1 MENIAL
7 IAFTEKGCR
16 LATRIAEGLGLQPA
30 EAVSGP
36 ERFAGSLGVRAYGS
50 LASWTKEHFG
60 SEEALVFVGASGIAV
75 RAIAPHVKDKFHDP
89 AVVSVDEAGGFVV
102 PLLSGHVGGANEL
115 ARTVARIVGAQVAVS
130 TATDV
135 NGLFAVDE
143 WAARHNL
150 AIKERAVAKAISAAL
165 LEGRPVGFAS
175 DFAAIACPE
184 AKGVV
189 DCTPACKR
197 PGGADGAGEAATD
210 TSKTAGSGDSAPTG
224 VCKAGALPVADLGFV
239 VSLDDGAMPFER
251 TLHLVPR
258 VVTVGVGCR
267 RDTLPET
274 LRQAVDEALR
284 RARVSPRAVV
294 RLASIDVKSDEPAIL
309 NLAAERGW
317 ELRFYT
323 ADELSAVPGDF
334 TASAF
339 VKRTVGVDNVCERS
353 ALAEGGALILG
364 KQPHDGTTVAIASQL
379 VPDAL
384 GDHDAEA
391 GGSPASRGVSEHASE
406 GAEPRLAACDSESSG
421 SVMAESLDSPEARQ
435 CSQPVELLVFGGTS
449 EGRELTEW
457 LSARGTCEVVTS
469 AATEYGGELVSGLPH
484 VQAHVGPLDAEGKR
498 RLVAAHDFACIVDA
512 THPFATHVS
521 ESLAT
526 LAQEQGIPLLRLVR
540 DDSSASL
547 GAKQG
552 ARATESRAEDPCSGL
567 VASSPQ
573 QDDLPVFTIVSTVEE
588 ASRLLAGLPGN
599 ILLTTGSKDLATFT
613 AAVPDFA
620 ERLYARVLPVPS
632 SVEHARELG
641 IPASR
646 IVAMQGPFSAEFNV
660 ALMRELDIRVMV
672 TKASGSAGGFDE
684 KMQAARECGAHAIVI
699 GRPRAEQGLS
709 LDGVKRELQQ
719 RFGV

>member
-1 MENIAL
+1 MENVAL

-16 LATRIAEGLGLQPA
+16 LAMRIAEGLGLA
-30 EAVSGP
+30 ASDAVSGP
-36 ERFAGSLGVRAYGS
+36 ARFADGLGVRAYES
-50 LASWTKEHFG
+50 LAAWTAEHFAR
-60 SEEALVFVGASGIAV
+60 EEALVFVGASGIAV

-89 AVVSVDEAGGFVV
+89 AVVSVDECGAFVV

-115 ARTVARIVGAQVAVS
+115 ARTVGRIAGAQVAVS

-143 WAARHNL
+143 WAARNGL
-150 AIKERAVAKAISAAL
+150 VIRERALAKAISAAL
-165 LEGRPVGFAS
+165 LEGRSVGFAS
-175 DFAAIACPE
+175 DFAAITCPE

-189 DCTPACKR
+189 DCSKACGQ
-197 PGGADGAGEAATD
+197 PGIADEAGGASCGDLPLG
-210 TSKTAGSGDSAPTG
+210 GSDHADPREYADQAQTPTI
-224 VCKAGALPVADLGFV
+224 PDLGFV
-239 VSLDDGAMPFER
+239 VSLDDEAAPFER

-267 RDTLPET
+267 RDTPPET
-274 LRQAVDEALR
+274 LRHAVDEALR
-284 RARVSPRAVV
+284 QAHVSPCAVV

-317 ELRFYT
+317 DLRFYT
-323 ADELSAVPGDF
+323 ADELNAVPGDF

-353 ALAEGGALILG
+353 ALAEGGRLLLG
-364 KQPHDGTTVAIASQL
+364 KQPHDGTTVAIATQL
-379 VPDAL
+379 VP
-384 GDHDAEA
+384 
-391 GGSPASRGVSEHASE
+391 ASLSSAVSQQGETSA
-406 GAEPRLAACDSESSG
+406 P
-421 SVMAESLDSPEARQ
+421 DSPK
-435 CSQPVELLVFGGTS
+435 PVELLVFGGTS

-457 LSARGTCEVVTS
+457 LSARGTCAVVTS
-469 AATEYGGELVSGLPH
+469 AATEYGGELVSGLPR

-498 RLVAAHDFACIVDA
+498 RLVDAHDFACIIDA

-521 ESLAT
+521 ESLAA
-526 LAQEQGIPLLRLVR
+526 LAQEQRIPLLRLVR
-540 DDSSASL
+540 DDSSVSL
-547 GAKQG
+547 GATSDNGRRDGCQAG
-552 ARATESRAEDPCSGL
+552 STCENSAENALPRE
-567 VASSPQ
+567 VAEGTPQ
-573 QDDLPVFTIVSTVEE
+573 HDAAGQTLVSTVEE
-588 ASRLLAGLPGN
+588 AAQLIASLPGN

-646 IVAMQGPFSAEFNV
+646 IVAMQGPFSTAFNV

-684 KMQAARECGAHAIVI
+684 KLQAARACDAHAVII
-699 GRPRAEQGLS
+699 GRPRVEQGFS
-709 LDGVKRELQQ
+709 LDGVKQELQR